1 VVEEVVEEVEL
12 LGVVVV
18 VELGVVVV
26 LEGDE
31 LLIMRRAA
39 PTPIRSMITIP
50 CYNKEFVV
58 HSLSLHSS
66 RCGF

>member
-1 VVEEVVEEVEL
+1 VVEEVEL

-26 LEGDE
+26 LEDDE

-39 PTPIRSMITIP
+39 PTPIRSMITTPAIIRI
-50 CYNKEFVV
+50 
-58 HSLSLHSS
+58 L
-66 RCGF
+66 

>member
-39 PTPIRSMITIP
+39 PTPIRSMITTPAIIR
-50 CYNKEFVV
+50 
-58 HSLSLHSS
+58 SL
-66 RCGF
+66 